1 MQQLEQVN
9 AWSSRQ
15 PARLQSL
22 SSKRNGFPVTLCK
35 LPTDTLR
42 MAMALRIGDGV
53 VRLKDSRNSQ
63 GQGLA
68 DIRAGLIP
76 VRLSR

>member
-1 MQQLEQVN
+1 MRQLEQVN

-22 SSKRNGFPVTLCK
+22 PSKRNGFPVTLCK

-42 MAMALRIGDGV
+42 IATALRIGDGV
-53 VRLKDSRNSQ
+53 VRLKDSRSPL
-63 GQGLA
+63 GYGLG
-68 DIRAGLIP
+68 DTVGG
-76 VRLSR
+76 